1 MNPARLKINLRRREK
16 MARIFDVVE
25 YPNEMVGEIVHRFP
39 ETGAGDF
46 RIGSQVIVREAQNVV
61 FFRDGNALDVFGPGR
76 HTIATANI
84 PLITQSVQDI
94 LTGGKTVFTAEVYYV
109 SMREFANEKWGT
121 PQPIIVRNPG
131 MGLGVALLQ
140 GFGTYSFQ
148 VSDPQLFVTKVVGT
162 QGAYRTVEIEE
173 RLRTMLLSKL
183 QDLLGETTGKK
194 SVVELIGLTE
204 ELGAGVRAKAQ
215 DDFAAIGMTL
225 KSFYIGNL
233 KPSDK
238 SAQELR
244 DMGMLDMNVYTQ
256 LQAADAMRD
265 AANNQSGGAGLTAGI
280 GAGMGIGNLMG
291 QALQGG
297 MQAQPQQQTAPSAGA
312 ANGGM
317 PDVMTPA
324 EAAAVLRVSEEDVIA
339 AITAG
344 DLKAKKL
351 GSAYRISKS
360 SLEEFLKS

>member
-1 MNPARLKINLRRREK
+1 
-16 MARIFDVVE
+16 MARIFDVIE
-25 YPNEMVGEIVHRFP
+25 YRNEMVDEIVHRFP
-39 ETGAGDF
+39 DDTSIGDY
-46 RIGSQVIVREAQNVV
+46 RIGSQLIVRDGQAAV
-61 FFRDGNALDVFGPGR
+61 FFRNGQALDAFGPGM
-76 HTIATANI
+76 HTLVTANV
-84 PLITQSVQDI
+84 PKLIDFI
-94 LTGGKTVFTAEVYYV
+94 GKAFNDRTPFPAEVYFV
-109 SMREFANEKWGT
+109 SLKEFANKKWGT

-148 VSDPQLFVTKVVGT
+148 VSDPQLFVTNIVGK
-162 QGAYRTVEIEE
+162 QAIFRTSEIEE
-173 RLRTMLLSKL
+173 RLRTMLLSKF
-183 QDLLGETTGKK
+183 QDLLGETGAKK

-215 DDFAAIGMTL
+215 DDFAALGLTL
-225 KSFYIGNL
+225 KTFYIGNL
-233 KPSDK
+233 KPSEK

-265 AANNQSGGAGLTAGI
+265 AANNQGGGAGLTAGI

-297 MQAQPQQQTAPSAGA
+297 MQQPQQQQQAPAAGA
-312 ANGGM
+312 AANGSM
-317 PDVMTPA
+317 PEVMTPS
-324 EAAAVLRVSEEDVIA
+324 EAAAILRVSEEDVIA
-339 AITAG
+339 AITSG

-351 GSAYRISKS
+351 GSAYRISKGA
-360 SLEEFLKS
+360 LEDFLKS

>member
-1 MNPARLKINLRRREK
+1 
-16 MARIFDVVE
+16 MARIFDVIE
-25 YPNEMVGEIVHRFP
+25 NSNEMVDEVVHRFP
-39 ETGAGDF
+39 DDSSIGDY
-46 RIGSQVIVREAQNVV
+46 RIGSQVIVREGQSAV
-61 FFRDGNALDVFGPGR
+61 FFRNGLALDVFGPGM

-84 PLITQSVQDI
+84 PKVIDFI
-94 LTGGKTVFTAEVYYV
+94 GKAFNDRTPFPAEVYFV
-109 SMREFANEKWGT
+109 SMKEFANKKWGT

-148 VSDPQLFVTKVVGT
+148 VSDPQLFVTNIVGK
-162 QGAYRTVEIEE
+162 QAVFRTADIEE
-173 RLRTMLLSKL
+173 RLRTVLLSKL
-183 QDLLGETTGKK
+183 QDLLGETGAKK
-194 SVVELIGLTE
+194 SVLELIGLTE

-215 DDFAAIGMTL
+215 DDFAALGLTL
-225 KSFYIGNL
+225 KTFYVGNL

-265 AANNQSGGAGLTAGI
+265 AANNAQGGAGLTAGI
-280 GAGMGIGNLMG
+280 GAGMGIGNLMN
-291 QALQGG
+291 QSLQGG
-297 MQAQPQQQTAPSAGA
+297 MTNNQQGGQQTPAGGA
-312 ANGGM
+312 AAGGM
-317 PDVMTPA
+317 ADVMTPA
-324 EAAAVLRVSEEDVIA
+324 EAAAVLRVSEEDVVA

-351 GSAYRISKS
+351 GNAYRISKEA
-360 SLEEFLKS
+360 LEAFLKS